1 MAHEELLHLARTI
14 AVEAGELA
22 AGRRAAGVEVADR
35 KSSIT
40 DVVTAA
46 DREVELLVRER
57 LAAARPDDGI
67 CGEEGEDQEGASG
80 LTWVVDPIDGT
91 VNYLYGIPNYAVSIA
106 VVEGD
111 ANPKTWRALAGAV
124 FAPGINELYTASAGG
139 GAFLNDQRLVAG
151 PDTTLAE
158 SLLGTGFAYDPD
170 RRSRQAAV
178 VQRLISKVRDIRR
191 LGVTSMDLS
200 FVAAGRL
207 NAFYEPGLWPWD
219 FAAGALI
226 ASEAG
231 AWVGD
236 LDGGQPGRDVVLAC
250 HRSVREAFLEALEEC
265 GAREVFGPR

>member
-1 MAHEELLHLARTI
+1 MAHDELLHLARTI

-22 AGRRAAGVEVADR
+22 AERRAAGVEVADR
-35 KSSIT
+35 KSSLT

-57 LAAARPDDGI
+57 LAAARPEDGV
-67 CGEEGEDQEGASG
+67 CGEEGEDQVGRSG

-111 ANPKTWRALAGAV
+111 ANPKTWQAVAGAV
-124 FAPGINELYTASAGG
+124 FAPGVGELFTASRGG
-139 GAFLNDQRLVAG
+139 GAFINDRPITAG

-170 RRSRQAAV
+170 RRARQAAV
-178 VQRLISKVRDIRR
+178 VQRLIPKVRDIRR
-191 LGVTSMDLS
+191 LGVTSMDLCY
-200 FVAAGRL
+200 VATGRL

-226 ASEAG
+226 AAEAG

-250 HRSVREAFLEALEEC
+250 HRSVREAFLQAVEEA